1 MPQFE
6 GHLVPSDMLRFV
18 EEKLGAGI
26 WRYDAAGQMQW
37 SRGFYELLGLDPR
50 KDAPSY
56 AEMDRRIHPEDRR
69 PKLDVSELMLDRSPL
84 EGEFRIIRPNGT
96 LRWVYNQAELL
107 LDDSGKPSGI
117 LGVMFDITAN
127 RKKLQSLRTDAERY
141 SALTQMALGLLWI
154 GSSDGRITALPN
166 AARMPQASLF
176 FGRGWL
182 DLLHGEERETALHQ
196 WSAAV
201 EMRRPYTTEHR
212 MRQPDGT
219 YRWFRCSAVP
229 VSNPDGN
236 IREWVG
242 VSIDVHDEA
251 HRSAN
256 PRRTGHSELV
266 SERIGRADRDFFR
279 GHPAVRGL
287 Q

>member
-1 MPQFE
+1 
-6 GHLVPSDMLRFV
+6 
-18 EEKLGAGI
+18 
-26 WRYDAAGQMQW
+26 
-37 SRGFYELLGLDPR
+37 
-50 KDAPSY
+50 
-56 AEMDRRIHPEDRR
+56 
-69 PKLDVSELMLDRSPL
+69 MLDRSPL
-84 EGEFRIIRPNGT
+84 EGELRIIRPNGT

-141 SALTQMALGLLWI
+141 SALTQIALGLLWI

-242 VSIDVHDEA
+242 VSIDVHDEKLA
-251 HRSAN
+251 SLAAASSRLTGAQIRAARGILNWSVKELAE
-256 PRRTGHSELV
+256 RTGIS
-266 SERIGRADRDFFR
+266 S
-279 GHPAVRGL
+279 AVIRRFEDYNDS
-287 Q
+287 